1 MLQGQ
6 QEGEAAKQGETER
19 RHAQEMHGVH
29 ADVGVKAKLQ
39 GSGTRAIQAVWPRLD
54 LSDQVPP
61 GCSPRQ
67 RGLEAQA

>member
-19 RHAQEMHGVH
+19 RHAQEIHS
-29 ADVGVKAKLQ
+29 VGVKAKLQ